1 MMIEIAI
8 PKEIRRSRAKG
19 GRGTTMIARIPMI
32 PAAITISGLF
42 AIFANTEFCEEES
55 LDGAA

>member
-1 MMIEIAI
+1 MM
-8 PKEIRRSRAKG
+8 
-19 GRGTTMIARIPMI
+19 ARMPMI

-42 AIFANTEFCEEES
+42 AIFAKIEFCEEES